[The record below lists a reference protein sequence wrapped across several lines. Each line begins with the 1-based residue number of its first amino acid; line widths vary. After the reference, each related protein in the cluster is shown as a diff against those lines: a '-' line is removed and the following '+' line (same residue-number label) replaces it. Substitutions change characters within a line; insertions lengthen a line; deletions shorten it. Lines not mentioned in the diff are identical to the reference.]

1 MLKSDKSFVKKT
13 PLAVPFI
20 YLKGR
25 LTKPRTQNDEAQILS
40 ALIGRYPIPKL
51 FVEFGFGGWEF
62 NCAPLAYDWD
72 GLLLDG
78 DAYNVKI
85 ARTILPSRVRALH
98 AWLTLE
104 TLGPIR
110 EFVAGRDLG
119 VLSVDIDGNDY
130 WLLEDLID
138 LKPAMI
144 IAEYNTTFGLRSITV
159 PYDPDFDYTS
169 HDGWLYHGASLPA
182 LAKLTGRHGY
192 SLIAVGSTG
201 INAFFVRNDLL
212 GPSDR
217 PLDPIEAWR
226 EQPFVDGSRYVDRWK
241 RIEHLP
247 FVTI

>member
-1 MLKSDKSFVKKT
+1 MLKSVKSFVKKT

-119 VLSVDIDGNDY
+119 ILSVDIDGNDY

-159 PYDPDFDYTS
+159 PYDPDFDCTS
-169 HDGWLYHGASLPA
+169 HDAGFTTVHRFRPWQSLPDDTA
-182 LAKLTGRHGY
+182 IRSSRWARP
-192 SLIAVGSTG
+192 GSTLSSF
-201 INAFFVRNDLL
+201 ATTCWVRRTDRSIRSKPGANS
-212 GPSDR
+212 PSSMAR
-217 PLDPIEAWR
+217 VMSTA
-226 EQPFVDGSRYVDRWK
+226 GSESSTSRS
-241 RIEHLP
+241 
-247 FVTI
+247 